1 MPPPPPKDSGAWTI
15 MWAQGL
21 WDNGRVK
28 VQPKWGS
35 VFKSVSLARVRKSP
49 LWPQTLQRMTL
60 VAWEADR
67 VHLAK
72 FLHAQSGSI

>member
-1 MPPPPPKDSGAWTI
+1 MDHSLQEYMLFLGDQCAKMHGILDPEF
-15 MWAQGL
+15 GL
-21 WDNGRVK
+21 LIGV
-28 VQPKWGS
+28 

>member
-1 MPPPPPKDSGAWTI
+1 

-72 FLHAQSGSI
+72 FLHAQRGSI